1 MKIAKS
7 LFPWIMIFS
16 MLFLAPFSFA
26 EDEYVLIDGSR
37 AVIVE
42 RQLVVISWDGKR
54 SLALPG
60 KYETRDGR
68 YTIVVGERGA
78 VVQDRSAG
86 VR

>member
-16 MLFLAPFSFA
+16 MVFLVPFSFA
-26 EDEYVLIDGSR
+26 EDEYVLMDGSR
-37 AVIVE
+37 AVIIE
-42 RQLVVISWDGKR
+42 RQLVLIRWDGKR
-54 SLALPG
+54 SFAGPG

-78 VVQDRSAG
+78 VVQDRSPG

>member
-1 MKIAKS
+1 MRIAKS

-16 MLFLAPFSFA
+16 MLFLVPSSFA
-26 EDEYVLIDGSR
+26 EDEYVLMDGSR
-37 AVIVE
+37 AVIIE
-42 RQLVVISWDGKR
+42 RQLVVISGDGKR
-54 SLALPG
+54 SLAVPG
-60 KYETRDGR
+60 SYDTRDGR